1 MTAPRGNRSS
11 RSGDQSFLL
20 SFVAVGIAAIAVV
33 LGIGA
38 IARVGN
44 ASAAKDSAPIAVNL
58 REFAI
63 EPVKLMATPG
73 KVVLQVTNTGTMT
86 HNLKVTGLGATKDLR
101 PGESATLELAGVKA
115 GEYEV
120 LCTVPGHAAS
130 GMKATLMVSAAGA
143 GAAGAS
149 PGAAAADPEVT
160 PAQMDKMMSDVAMKY
175 LDVQAGK
182 VTTKGTGNQ
191 ELAPVVE
198 ADGTKVFELTAKVV
212 DWETEPGKTVK
223 AWTYNGQ
230 VPGPI
235 IRVAVG
241 DKVKVVLKNELPE
254 STSVHFHGIRVPNAM
269 DGVDPYTQDPIVP
282 GASFT
287 YSFTALEA
295 SVGMYHSHHD
305 AQVQVPNGLAG
316 AFIIGDWKQTALDT
330 VKQMK
335 RPPAISTISQE
346 VVMVL
351 NDSGTIGLSLNG
363 KSFPATAAY
372 SMKVGDT
379 MLVHYLNEGLMTHP
393 MHLHQPH
400 GLVVARDG
408 MPLDSPYYADTISVA
423 PGERWTVLYTA
434 VDPGVWAWH
443 CHILNHAETPT
454 GMTGMVTALI
464 VT

>member
-1 MTAPRGNRSS
+1 MERTRAGRQGRSEE
-11 RSGDQSFLL
+11 GSFLL
-20 SFVAVGIAAIAVV
+20 SFVAMGVAAIAVV

-38 IARVGN
+38 VARVGN
-44 ASAAKDSAPIAVNL
+44 ASTVKESAPIAVTL

-63 EPVKLMATPG
+63 EPAMIMASPG
-73 KVVLQVTNTGTMT
+73 KVTLQVTNTGTMT
-86 HNLKVTGLGATKDLR
+86 HNFKVTGLGNTKDLK
-101 PGESATLELAGVKA
+101 PGESASLALADVKA
-115 GEYEV
+115 GSYEV
-120 LCTVPGHAAS
+120 LCTVPGHEAS
-130 GMKATLMVSAAGA
+130 GMKATLMVAVGATAGA
-143 GAAGAS
+143 N
-149 PGAAAADPEVT
+149 PAAAPPDTMT
-160 PAQMDKMMSDVAMKY
+160 PAQMDKSMADVAGKY
-175 LDVQAGK
+175 LDVQSGK
-182 VTTKGTGNQ
+182 IATKGTGNQ

-198 ADGTKVFELTAKVV
+198 ADGTKVFNLTAKVV
-212 DWETEPGKTVK
+212 DWETEPGKVVK

-235 IRVAVG
+235 IRVSVG

-269 DGVDPYTQDPIVP
+269 DGVDPYTQDPILP
-282 GASFT
+282 GATFT
-287 YSFTALEA
+287 YAFTALEN

-316 AFIIGDWKQTALDT
+316 AFLIGDWKQSSLDL
-330 VKQMK
+330 VKTMK
-335 RPPAISTISQE
+335 RPPAISSISQE

-351 NDSGTIGLSLNG
+351 NDAGTIGLSLNG

-372 SMKVGDT
+372 AMKVGDT
-379 MLVHYLNEGLMTHP
+379 MLVHYMNEGLMTHP

-408 MPLDSPYYADTISVA
+408 VLLDSPYYADTISVA
-423 PGERWTVLYTA
+423 PGERWSVLYTA
-434 VDPGVWAWH
+434 LDPGVWAWH

-454 GMTGMVTALI
+454 GMIGMVTALI

>member
-1 MTAPRGNRSS
+1 M
-11 RSGDQSFLL
+11 L
-20 SFVAVGIAAIAVV
+20 SFVAVGVAALAVI

-38 IARVGN
+38 IARVGS
-44 ASAAKDSAPIAVNL
+44 ASTAKEAAPIAVTL

-63 EPVKLMATPG
+63 EPAMMMASPG
-73 KVVLQVTNTGTMT
+73 TVTLQVTNTGTMT
-86 HNLKVTGLGATKDLR
+86 HNLKVTGLGATKDLK
-101 PGESATLELAGVKA
+101 PGESASLVLADVKA
-115 GEYEV
+115 GSYEV
-120 LCTVPGHAAS
+120 LCTVPGHSAS
-130 GMKATLMVSAAGA
+130 GMKATLMVSAGGGA
-143 GAAGAS
+143 GAATAGAN
-149 PGAAAADPEVT
+149 PPPDTMT
-160 PAQMDKMMSDVAMKY
+160 PAQMDKMMADVATKY

-182 VTTKGTGNQ
+182 IKTQGTGNQ

-198 ADGTKVFELTAKVV
+198 ADGTKVFDLTAKVV
-212 DWETEPGKTVK
+212 DWETEPGKIVK

-241 DKVKVVLKNELPE
+241 DKVKIVVKNELPE

-269 DGVDPYTQDPIVP
+269 DGVDPYTQEPILP
-282 GASFT
+282 GTTFT
-287 YSFTALEA
+287 YAFTALEA

-316 AFIIGDWKQTALDT
+316 AFVIGDWKQISLDT
-330 VKQMK
+330 LKAMR
-335 RPPAISTISQE
+335 RPPAIASISQE

-351 NDSGTIGLSLNG
+351 NDAGTIGLSLNG
-363 KSFPATAAY
+363 KSFPATSAY

-408 MPLDSPYYADTISVA
+408 VPLDSPYYADTISVA
-423 PGERWTVLYTA
+423 PGERWSVLYTA